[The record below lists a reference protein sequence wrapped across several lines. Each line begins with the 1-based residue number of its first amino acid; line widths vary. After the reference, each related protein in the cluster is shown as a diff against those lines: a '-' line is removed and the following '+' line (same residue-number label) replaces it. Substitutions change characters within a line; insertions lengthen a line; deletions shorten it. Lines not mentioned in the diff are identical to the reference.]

1 MAFFF
6 IKDFK
11 HRYRFFSSEPENGIS
26 DKISRSK
33 EIWRKAQKKLLL
45 LPSRILRQEQGLI
58 KVLQNTEESL
68 IVHCSG
74 LLSQKRM
81 KLRFSFFLHQQR
93 SKHILLLLGEALLLP
108 LSGLA
113 ALLPGPNVTFAVLA
127 LLIITHWRALRGIN
141 RLARKKIEFVRAP
154 TFSEWEKAVGR
165 GAETRYGE
173 ILDKLEKEFRLSGLN
188 KILWK

>member
-1 MAFFF
+1 MNFFF
-6 IKDFK
+6 IKNFK
-11 HRYRFFSSEPENGIS
+11 HKYRFFSSEAEDGIS
-26 DKISRSK
+26 VKISKSK

-45 LPSRILRQEQGLI
+45 LPARILRQEQAFMN
-58 KVLQNTEESL
+58 VLQNKEESL

-113 ALLPGPNVTFAVLA
+113 ALLPGPNVAFAVLA
-127 LLIITHWRALRGIN
+127 LLMITHWRALRGIN
-141 RLARKKIEFVRAP
+141 RLARKKTEFVRAP
-154 TFSEWEKAVGR
+154 TFSEWEEAVGR
-165 GAETRYGE
+165 SAETRYSE
-173 ILDKLEKEFRLSGLN
+173 ILQKLESEFHLSGLS